1 MFYNRLAMTTLETVQ
16 PIPLNLTAD
25 GTIRITGSRVSLDSL
40 LHHYKLGATAEQ
52 IAYKF
57 PSLRLADIHAA
68 IAYYLNHR
76 AAVEAYLQQ
85 QEARADELQQAIE
98 DDPDYQTRVNELRER
113 LLARWSA
120 QS

>member
-1 MFYNRLAMTTLETVQ
+1 MTTIETVQ
-16 PIPLNLTAD
+16 TIPLSLTED

-76 AAVEAYLQQ
+76 AAVEEYLQR
-85 QEARADELQQAIE
+85 QEVAAAAVQQAFE
-98 DDPDYQTRVNELRER
+98 ADPDYQARVGELRER
-113 LLARWSA
+113 LLARWA
-120 QS
+120 ARR